1 MGDNISKRGYVGYD
15 GHFYSVN
22 GSQGETPAYQEYDNY
37 CFDDPRNIPS
47 SITDCD
53 DESCI
58 GFLNSDVSFMITD
71 DNKKY
76 LYPCINDPDSGT
88 YHHKKYTLGESFPNC
103 LQDASGTQII
113 DYETYDGSLNK
124 AGTMDQSKCGFDFL
138 LSDQKSELDASKETL
153 TSALKNVLE
162 SFQSLSSKE
171 LELIKDTDLKME
183 EIESLLKDYQALQTN
198 MKKQTKKK
206 LILQNQKQDS
216 EMLYH
221 SMQYKTA
228 IFGVASILAT
238 LTLFQVMKK

>member
-1 MGDNISKRGYVGYD
+1 
-15 GHFYSVN
+15 
-22 GSQGETPAYQEYDNY
+22 
-37 CFDDPRNIPS
+37 
-47 SITDCD
+47 
-53 DESCI
+53 
-58 GFLNSDVSFMITD
+58 
-71 DNKKY
+71 
-76 LYPCINDPDSGT
+76 
-88 YHHKKYTLGESFPNC
+88 
-103 LQDASGTQII
+103 
-113 DYETYDGSLNK
+113 
-124 AGTMDQSKCGFDFL
+124 MDQSKCGFDFL